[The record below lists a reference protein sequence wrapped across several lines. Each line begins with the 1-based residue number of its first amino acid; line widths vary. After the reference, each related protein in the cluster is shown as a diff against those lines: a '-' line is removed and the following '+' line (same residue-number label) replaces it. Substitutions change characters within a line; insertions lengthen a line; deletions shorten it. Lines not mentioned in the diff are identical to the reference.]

1 MMSAVIYLDPLALQ
15 PVIDGEWHRT
25 RLTDV
30 PEPGQAVKT
39 LCGASR
45 PVTYKPLGQ
54 RRSRCIPRQCVSCDA
69 IFRRE
74 QGIPLQED
82 RIGRR

>member
-39 LCGASR
+39 LCGASG

-54 RRSRCIPRQCVSCDA
+54 RRSRCIPRQCASCDA